1 MLVNMG
7 ANFLQKNLEIVKYLR
22 NNSIN
27 TELYLDSEAKIVK
40 QLKYANNKKINYV
53 III

>member
-1 MLVNMG
+1 LK
-7 ANFLQKNLEIVKYLR
+7 KNLEVIKFLR
-22 NNSIN
+22 ENLIN